1 MKHFLLFLRRYKG
14 YLLFAALLIGYGG
27 WGVMCGQVST
37 WDLMNYH
44 LYNAYAFINGRFGT
58 DIMPAGVHTFLNPLS
73 DVPYYLMIR
82 YLNDYPRVIAFL
94 MSCWSGVLL
103 FLFYKFCTLVY
114 GRKEWLWACFAVV
127 MAAGGYMF
135 VTQTGSPNNDI
146 ALNAIA
152 LFSVYLFFWFLFKNT
167 RKRSCLFWASF
178 IACGAT
184 GLKYTLACVPIAMFA
199 VLCANYRH
207 LKDVREDFG
216 AFVLGG
222 LTGFLVTNG
231 YFMWRL
237 WERYDNPVFPFYN
250 QIFKSPYFEPEHLK
264 DIRFYP
270 QTAVQWLFFP
280 FLRFL
285 KPEGII
291 SEVLRDYRLAAG
303 FVSYFIILGVWLKG
317 IGKRANLAW
326 RRTGSLLL
334 FVAVLYGVWL
344 NTFAILRYV
353 IILEMISC
361 LLVVYVIKLLPVRK
375 VFSVCLA
382 VLGCTLLMQSVSK
395 ENWGEKRF
403 AFAGKAIDIKPS
415 LPKVEPN
422 ALVIFWGSPMSFL
435 APFFPQDA
443 VFVGGVRYPA
453 YNHHFF
459 TVSQQ
464 ARLLNFLPA
473 IYFKHRF
480 DETIKELIR
489 KHSGPI
495 YIVSVP
501 WELMLAPQTLAPYGL
516 EKTGERCQWFN
527 SNINVYLFRGA
538 GWTVCRVRK
547 TSAAGTA
554 GRN

>member
-1 MKHFLLFLRRYKG
+1 MKFLFPFLRRYKDC
-14 YLLFAALLIGYGG
+14 LLFAALVIGYGV
-27 WGVMCGQVST
+27 WGIMRGQVST

-82 YLNDYPRVIAFL
+82 YLNDYPRVIAFI

-103 FLFYKFCTLVY
+103 FLFYKFCALVY
-114 GRKEWLWACFAVV
+114 GRKEWLWTCFAAVF
-127 MAAGGYMF
+127 AAGGYIF
-135 VTQTGSPNNDI
+135 VTQTGSQNNDI
-146 ALNAIA
+146 FLNASA
-152 LFSVYLFFWFLFKNT
+152 LCGIYLFFRFLFRHT
-167 RKRSCLFWASF
+167 RKRSYLFWASF
-178 IACGAT
+178 IVCGVT

-231 YFMWRL
+231 YFVWRL
-237 WERYDNPVFPFYN
+237 WEQYDNPVFPFYN
-250 QIFKSPYFEPEHLK
+250 NIFKSTYFEPEHLK

-270 QTAVQWLFFP
+270 QTVVQWLFFP

-291 SEVLRDYRLAAG
+291 SEMVKDYRMAAG
-303 FVSYFIILGVWLKG
+303 FVSYFIVLAVWLKG
-317 IGKRANLAW
+317 LGKRTGLEW
-326 RRTGSLLL
+326 RRMGSLLL
-334 FVAVLYGVWL
+334 FIGVLYGVWL
-344 NTFAILRYV
+344 KTFAILRYV
-353 IILEMISC
+353 IILEMFSC

-375 VFSVCLA
+375 WISICLA
-382 VLGCTLLMQSVSK
+382 VLGFTFLMQTVAK
-395 ENWGEKRF
+395 EDWGERRF
-403 AFAGKAIDIKPS
+403 AFAGKVIDIKPA

-443 VFVGGVRYPA
+443 VFIGGIRYPS
-453 YNHHFF
+453 YNNHFF
-459 TVSQQ
+459 TIRQQ
-464 ARLLNFLPA
+464 ARLLNFLPE
-473 IYFKHRF
+473 IYFKHHF
-480 DETIKELIR
+480 DETIRECIR

-501 WELMLAPQTLAPYGL
+501 WEMMLDPQTLAPYGL
-516 EKTGERCQWFN
+516 EKTGERCQVFN
-527 SNINVYLFRGA
+527 SNLNIYLFRGA

-547 TSAAGTA
+547 TSAAVMA
-554 GRN
+554 GGN